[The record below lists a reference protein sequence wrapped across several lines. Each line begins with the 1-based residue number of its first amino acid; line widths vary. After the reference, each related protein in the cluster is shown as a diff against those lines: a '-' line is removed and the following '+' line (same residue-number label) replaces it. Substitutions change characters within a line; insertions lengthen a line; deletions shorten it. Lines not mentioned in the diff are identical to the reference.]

1 MAQPEPV
8 GAAGRRAG
16 TAATA
21 WTFAYWLLMAAFVLA
36 TVLNLLHVRGGF
48 LTSHLADLTVPAL
61 LYVLS
66 RDLVPG
72 KRPSFFALMR
82 WIGRTPER
90 AAAFFFLAS
99 TATELSQ
106 IAWPR
111 GVFAGRYDPWD
122 VVAYGVGLLICYGFD
137 KGQPAR
143 ASATESGA
151 RLSR

>member
-1 MAQPEPV
+1 MAQPQSANE
-8 GAAGRRAG
+8 AGRRAR
-16 TAATA
+16 ASAKA
-21 WTFAYWLLMAAFVLA
+21 WTVAYWTLMAAFLLA
-36 TVLNLLHVRGGF
+36 TALNLLHVRGGF
-48 LTSHLADLTVPAL
+48 LTSHLADLTVPSL

-72 KRPSFFALMR
+72 KRPSFFSLMR
-82 WIGRTPER
+82 WLGRTPER

-111 GVFAGRYDPWD
+111 GFFAGRYDPWD

-137 KGQPAR
+137 KRQQTR
-143 ASATESGA
+143 APGSGIP
-151 RLSR
+151 RP